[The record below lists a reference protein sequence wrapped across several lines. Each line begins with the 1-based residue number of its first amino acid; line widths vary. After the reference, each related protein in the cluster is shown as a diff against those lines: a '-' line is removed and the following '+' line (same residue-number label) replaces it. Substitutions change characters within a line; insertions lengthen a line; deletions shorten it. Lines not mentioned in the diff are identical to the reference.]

1 MRPATLVQVPFMCG
15 DGSHP
20 AAVGPAQVAR
30 AAGLP
35 TTVVD
40 PVGDGDG
47 SLRVNRGL
55 AAAVRGVV
63 ADGALPLVIAGSCD
77 ASLGVLAGRPE
88 GDCGIVWLDA
98 HGDFNTPASSESGFL
113 PGMSLAIAVGH
124 CHRERW
130 AQVGG
135 APVAES
141 AVVLLGVRDLS
152 PDAERERLEASAV
165 TAVPPGADA
174 VAALDALAGRTR
186 DVYLHVDLDAFDP
199 AVAPGIVDDPVPGGL
214 SRADGERIV
223 RAVVERFAVRAATI
237 ATYVPARDRN
247 DRTLDL
253 VLDLIELLRRA

>member
-1 MRPATLVQVPFMCG
+1 MRPAMLVQVPFMCG

-20 AAVGPAQVAR
+20 AAAGPARVAR

-35 TTVVD
+35 SVVVD
-40 PVGDGDG
+40 GGGDGDE
-47 SLRVNRGL
+47 SLRVNRQL
-55 AAAVRGVV
+55 SDVVRGVV
-63 ADGALPLVIAGSCD
+63 AAGALPLVVAGSCD

-98 HGDFNTPASSESGFL
+98 HGDFNTPASSQSGFL
-113 PGMSLAIAVGH
+113 PGMSLAIAVGD

-135 APVAES
+135 APVAEGT
-141 AVVLLGVRDLS
+141 VVLLGVRDLS
-152 PDAERERLEASAV
+152 PDAERERLAASAIA
-165 TAVPPGADA
+165 AVPPGGDA
-174 VAALDALAGRTR
+174 IAALDALARRTR
-186 DVYLHVDLDAFDP
+186 YVYLHVDLDAFDP

-223 RAVVERFAVRAATI
+223 RAVVDRFAVRAATI
-237 ATYVPARDRN
+237 ATYVPARDRD
-247 DRTLDL
+247 DRTLAL